1 MMNLYRLYSA
11 IGLVKTI
18 FLCVWLALSCVGC
31 TAKQQDR
38 LLTKSI
44 EWHRHWVGLIPMKVA
59 VDEFDFSFL
68 RGGVALEN
76 NKFSKEQ
83 LNPEVII
90 MVHGY
95 GSSKDSWNL
104 LSAEIVGRYHLI
116 QVDLPGHGGTKAPDG
131 FDFDLE
137 NQAFALKQFIGALG
151 LPRVHLIGNSMGGA
165 VGLLCA
171 WQYPEL
177 FKSLILIS
185 SAGAYSINSS
195 PFEEVLSQGKN
206 PLIVKDDASFK
217 RMMEWV
223 MYDPPY
229 IPWPFR
235 PAIVRGAQS
244 RREINQ
250 KIFDEML
257 ETRKRLEHDPGLEF
271 VLSKVS
277 VPTLLLWGK
286 EDKILDVS
294 SVDVF
299 RQYMPY
305 TEYHIFEKVGHA
317 PMAEAPGLTAEEVVQ
332 FVQHWK

>member
-1 MMNLYRLYSA
+1 MYRQCVVIDSLRYMFVCL
-11 IGLVKTI
+11 LVL
-18 FLCVWLALSCVGC
+18 FSYLGC

-44 EWHRHWVGLIPMKVA
+44 EWHRHWVGLVPMKMA
-59 VDEFDFSFL
+59 VGEFDFSFL
-68 RGGVALEN
+68 QGGVALDKN
-76 NKFSKEQ
+76 TFTKVQS
-83 LNPEVII
+83 NPEVIV

-104 LSAEIVGRYHLI
+104 LSAELIEQYHLI
-116 QVDLPGHGGTKAPDG
+116 QVDLPGHGGTKAPDE

-137 NQAFALKQFIGALG
+137 DQAAALKQFIEALG
-151 LPRVHLIGNSMGGA
+151 LSRVHLIGNSMGGA

-171 WQYPEL
+171 WQYPER

-185 SAGAYSINSS
+185 SAGAYSIDSS
-195 PFEEVLSQGKN
+195 PFEEKLSQGEN
-206 PLIVKDDASFK
+206 PLIVKDDASFN

-229 IPWPFR
+229 IPWPYR
-235 PAIVRGAQS
+235 PAIVRGARS
-244 RREINQ
+244 RLEINQ

-257 ETRKRLEHDPGLEF
+257 ATRERLAQDPGLEF
-271 VLSKVS
+271 VLSQVA

-299 RQYMPY
+299 RQFMPY
-305 TEYHIFEKVGHA
+305 TEYRIFEEVGHA
-317 PMAEAPGLTAEEVVQ
+317 PMAEVPKLTAEEVVQ
-332 FVQHWK
+332 FVQYWK